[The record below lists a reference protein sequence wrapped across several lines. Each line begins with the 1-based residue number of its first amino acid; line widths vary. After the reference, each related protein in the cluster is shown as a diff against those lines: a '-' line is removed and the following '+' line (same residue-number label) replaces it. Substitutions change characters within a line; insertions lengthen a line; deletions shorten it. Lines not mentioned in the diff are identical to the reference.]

1 MELNPGLEV
10 LALVL
15 VKVAAGEHCFW
26 PAICWAHSEADLT
39 CPLLSH
45 PTWTSHTSPANTYPS
60 PYFVCLPFCQPRAAF
75 SSCPSPSWSTFSA
88 DPYVSFTFHG
98 FSISVSLITN
108 LPVQLFVAVVFWAQL
123 PGRRGTMVFLIHLV
137 PHPQTSPGI
146 GPLVKVHGAFV
157 FKGEKLF

>member
-108 LPVQLFVAVVFWAQL
+108 LPVQLFVAVICLLSSAPGAQ
-123 PGRRGTMVFLIHLV
+123 GDNGFSY
-137 PHPQTSPGI
+137 SPGPPPPNQPRNWPI
-146 GPLVKVHGAFV
+146 SKGAWGICF
-157 FKGEKLF
+157 